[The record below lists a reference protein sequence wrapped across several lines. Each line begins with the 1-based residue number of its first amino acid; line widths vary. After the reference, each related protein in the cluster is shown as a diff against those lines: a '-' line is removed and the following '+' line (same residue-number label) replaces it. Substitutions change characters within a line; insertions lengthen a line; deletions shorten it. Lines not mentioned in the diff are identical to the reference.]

1 VQGNGTPLGMLADML
16 ASGMNPHMAG
26 FNQAPALVE
35 HQVLAWLTEMV
46 GMPPETSGVLI
57 GGGTMANITGLA
69 VARHAKAGFDVRE
82 LGLQANDHPVLTL
95 YGSTETHGWAQKGA
109 ELLGLGN
116 RAFRR
121 IRVDNEF
128 RIDIDA
134 LRKAVDE
141 DRRARR
147 RPFCVIGNAG
157 TVNTGATDDL
167 AELAHLCNEEKLWF
181 HVDGAFGALA
191 KIAPSLAPIVAGIEQ
206 ADSLAFDLHK
216 WMYLPFEVAC
226 VLARDANAH
235 REAFTLK
242 PSYLGES
249 SRGVIAAGLPFA
261 ERGIELTRSFRAL
274 KVWISLKAHGVN
286 AFSRLIE
293 QNVRQA
299 RYLADLIEAS
309 SDLEL
314 LAPVPLNIVCFRFAP
329 KDVSRDALD
338 RINEEIL
345 VQIQESGLAVP
356 SSTRINGDFALRV
369 ANTNHRSRQED
380 FDLLVR
386 EVSEIGKTVVSQLPS
401 ARK

>member
-1 VQGNGTPLGMLADML
+1 
-16 ASGMNPHMAG
+16 
-26 FNQAPALVE
+26 
-35 HQVLAWLTEMV
+35 
-46 GMPPETSGVLI
+46 
-57 GGGTMANITGLA
+57 
-69 VARHAKAGFDVRE
+69 
-82 LGLQANDHPVLTL
+82 
-95 YGSTETHGWAQKGA
+95 
-109 ELLGLGN
+109 
-116 RAFRR
+116 
-121 IRVDNEF
+121 
-128 RIDIDA
+128 
-134 LRKAVDE
+134 
-141 DRRARR
+141 
-147 RPFCVIGNAG
+147 
-157 TVNTGATDDL
+157 
-167 AELAHLCNEEKLWF
+167 LCHEEKLWF

-191 KIAPSLAPIVAGIEQ
+191 KIVPSLVPLVAGIEQ

-226 VLARDANAH
+226 VLVRDANAH